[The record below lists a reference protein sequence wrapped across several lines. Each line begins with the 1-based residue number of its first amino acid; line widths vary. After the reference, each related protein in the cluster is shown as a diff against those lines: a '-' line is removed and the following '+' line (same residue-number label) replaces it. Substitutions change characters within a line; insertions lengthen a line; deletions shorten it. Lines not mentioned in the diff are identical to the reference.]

1 LTKTILQISIN
12 CNKHKYN
19 NDMKNILKHR
29 YLALLIVIAFVG
41 LIIASNY
48 KVIGTN
54 ASTTLSKPGG
64 SSLTTSASSEP
75 SKSTIEVS
83 ELKLGSGQELK
94 KGDEATFHYIG
105 TLENGFEFDSSVR
118 RDIPFTVQIGAG
130 KVIKGWDEGLPGM
143 KVGGKRKLHIPYQ
156 LAYGDRATP
165 KIPAKS
171 NLNFEVELLS
181 IK

>member
-1 LTKTILQISIN
+1 
-12 CNKHKYN
+12 
-19 NDMKNILKHR
+19 MKNIFKLR
-29 YLALLIVIAFVG
+29 YLALLIVIAFAG

-48 KVIGTN
+48 NAIGTN
-54 ASTTLSKPGG
+54 TSTPLPKPGKPGG
-64 SSLTTSASSEP
+64 TSSSTAISSE
-75 SKSTIEVS
+75 SSTSTIEVS
-83 ELKLGSGQELK
+83 ELKLGEGQELK

-118 RDIPFTVQIGAG
+118 RDKPFTVVIGAG

-171 NLNFEVELLS
+171 NLNFEVDLLS

>member
-1 LTKTILQISIN
+1 
-12 CNKHKYN
+12 
-19 NDMKNILKHR
+19 MKNIFKLR
-29 YLALLIVIAFVG
+29 YLALLIVVAFVG

-48 KVIGTN
+48 KAIGTDTTTPLPKPGKAN
-54 ASTTLSKPGG
+54 STTSSK
-64 SSLTTSASSEP
+64 ASVEP
-75 SKSTIEVS
+75 TSTIEVN
-83 ELKLGSGQELK
+83 ELKLGDGRELK

-118 RDIPFTVQIGAG
+118 RDVPFTVQIGAG

-143 KVGGKRKLHIPYQ
+143 KVGGKRKLLIPYS

-171 NLNFEVELLS
+171 NLIFEVELLS

>member
-1 LTKTILQISIN
+1 M
-12 CNKHKYN
+12 HN
-19 NDMKNILKHR
+19 NYMKNIFKLR
-29 YLALLIVIAFVG
+29 YLVLLIVAGLAG
-41 LIIASNY
+41 LIIASNQA
-48 KVIGTN
+48 IGN
-54 ASTTLSKPGG
+54 NSSTPPPKPGKPGG
-64 SSLTTSASSEP
+64 STSAAVVSSEP
-75 SKSTIEVS
+75 STSTLEVT
-83 ELKLGSGQELK
+83 ELKLGDGRELK

-118 RDIPFTVQIGAG
+118 VDKPFTVVIGAG

-143 KVGGKRKLHIPYQ
+143 KVGGKRKIYIPYQ